1 MKHHTPFLGILSLGI
16 CLSVVLLSGCQA
28 GDIGLPSSG
37 NYVQVTIPSG
47 NTFEQTAELLDENE
61 ICSKEEFYTVCETY
75 EPQTFT
81 IPDDPKC
88 AFRMEGYLF
97 PSSYLFQKG
106 ENAEMVLTQ
115 ILKAFE
121 TNAGDLSEDELTLAS
136 LVQKETKISDEMQMI
151 AGTLQNRLDSGMRLQ
166 LNSTRVYADSIS
178 QSSILSHS
186 EDYQAY
192 YNTNQKR
199 GLPQGPVCS
208 PGVAAI
214 DAVRNPAG
222 TDALYFFFG
231 NDGKSHYSNTF
242 EEHLKAMEKYGVQS
256 LL

>member
-1 MKHHTPFLGILSLGI
+1 MRHKILLSGMLLLGI
-16 CLSVVLLSGCQA
+16 CLSIVLFCGCQA
-28 GDIGLPSSG
+28 EDIGLSSSG
-37 NYVQVTIPSG
+37 NYVKVTIPSG
-47 NTFEQTAELLDENE
+47 NTFEQTADLLDENG
-61 ICSKEEFYTVCETY
+61 ICSKEEFYMVCESY

-136 LVQKETKISDEMQMI
+136 LVQKETKVSDEMQMI

-166 LNSTRVYADSIS
+166 LDSTRVYADSIS
-178 QSSILSHS
+178 QSSLLSHS
-186 EDYQAY
+186 EDYQSY
-192 YNTNQKR
+192 YNTNRKR
-199 GLPQGPVCS
+199 GLPQGPICS
-208 PGVAAI
+208 PSVAAI

>member
-1 MKHHTPFLGILSLGI
+1 
-16 CLSVVLLSGCQA
+16 
-28 GDIGLPSSG
+28 
-37 NYVQVTIPSG
+37 
-47 NTFEQTAELLDENE
+47 
-61 ICSKEEFYTVCETY
+61 
-75 EPQTFT
+75 
-81 IPDDPKC
+81 
-88 AFRMEGYLF
+88 MEGYLF

-106 ENAEMVLTQ
+106 ENAEVVLTR

-166 LNSTRVYADSIS
+166 LDSTRVYADSIS
-178 QSSILSHS
+178 QSSLLPQS

-192 YNTNQKR
+192 YNTNRRK
-199 GLPQGPVCS
+199 GLPQGPICS

>member
-1 MKHHTPFLGILSLGI
+1 MKHKTLFSRIFLLGIFLSA
-16 CLSVVLLSGCQA
+16 VLFCGCQA
-28 GDIGLPSSG
+28 KNVGLSSSE
-37 NYVQVTIPSG
+37 NYVKVTIPSG
-47 NTFEQTAELLDENE
+47 NTFEQTAELLDENG
-61 ICSKEEFYTVCETY
+61 ICSKEEFYMACESY

-121 TNAGDLSEDELTLAS
+121 TNAGDLSKDELTLAS

-151 AGTLQNRLDSGMRLQ
+151 AGVLQNRLDSGMMLQ
-166 LNSTRVYADSIS
+166 LDSTSMYADSIS
-178 QSSILSHS
+178 QSSLLPHS

-192 YNTNQKR
+192 YDTNQKK
-199 GLPQGPVCS
+199 GLPQGPICS
-208 PGVAAI
+208 PGVTAI

-231 NDGKSHYSNTF
+231 NDGKSHYSNTL
-242 EEHLKAMEKYGVQS
+242 EEYLKAMEKYGV
-256 LL
+256 